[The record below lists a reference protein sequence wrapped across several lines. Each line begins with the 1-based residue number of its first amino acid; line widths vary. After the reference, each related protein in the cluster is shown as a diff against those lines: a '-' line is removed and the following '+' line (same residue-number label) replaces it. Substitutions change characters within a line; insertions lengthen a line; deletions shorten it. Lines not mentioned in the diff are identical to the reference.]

1 MKNENG
7 MKSSFVCLVCSVPT
21 SLLTVLLRQRNVLC
35 IGHNA
40 AETQNQTS
48 LTFKNALQ
56 QLELALGSVHVITNN
71 YSHQIYWYFSIVTL
85 MVSQKY
91 SNTFTVL
98 TINFMVFT
106 ILVVR
111 KIYLKK
117 VPIVFMVRN
126 CSVMTWTDP

>member
-1 MKNENG
+1 MSLRTIIAIKFTG
-7 MKSSFVCLVCSVPT
+7 M
-21 SLLTVLLRQRNVLC
+21 
-35 IGHNA
+35 
-40 AETQNQTS
+40 
-48 LTFKNALQ
+48 
-56 QLELALGSVHVITNN
+56 
-71 YSHQIYWYFSIVTL
+71 YFSIVTL

-91 SNTFTVL
+91 SNTFMVL